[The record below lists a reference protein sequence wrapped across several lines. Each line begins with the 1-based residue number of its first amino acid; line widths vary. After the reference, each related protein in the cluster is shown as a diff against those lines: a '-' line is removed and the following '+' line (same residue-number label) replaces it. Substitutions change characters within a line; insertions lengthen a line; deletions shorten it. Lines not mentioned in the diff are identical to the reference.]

1 MPRATD
7 PGKPERGINMQVI
20 NLELRHFFA
29 DAAAT
34 RDPAGIRQRRPCC
47 AIRFKS

>member
-7 PGKPERGINMQVI
+7 PGGQERGINMQVI

-29 DAAAT
+29 DPAAAW
-34 RDPAGIRQRRPCC
+34 DPAGNRQRRP
-47 AIRFKS
+47 